1 MMLFTIDIGN
11 TNVVVGAVE
20 RKQILFRERILT
32 DPTQTVQWYTDQ
44 ILKKMADHGVRPYA
58 FENAV
63 IGSVVPSVTE
73 LISKA
78 WERIS
83 SQSPYIIDSTI
94 KTDLNLQIDNP
105 AAMGRDILIG
115 AVAAAG
121 LYPLPLIVF
130 DVGTATTVCVIDRSK
145 NIPGY
150 MIIPGPYTA
159 LNALSAKAAQLPE
172 ITFDETPRMLGKNT
186 VECMRSGIMYGHACM
201 MEEIIHRVETEILQ
215 EQATVVATGGPV
227 VDVIPLIHHEIFLER
242 DLLLIGMVQMY
253 LNAKKDTTPPQA
265 AP

>member
-11 TNVVVGAVE
+11 TNVVVGAVDE
-20 RKQILFRERILT
+20 KHVLFRERILT
-32 DPTQTVQWYTDQ
+32 DATQTVQWYADQ
-44 ILKKMADHGVRPYA
+44 MLKKLADHGLRPYA

-63 IGSVVPSVTE
+63 IGSVVPAVTE
-73 LISKA
+73 LTSKA
-78 WERIS
+78 WERIRH
-83 SQSPYIIDSTI
+83 QKPFIIDKDI

-121 LYPLPLIVF
+121 MYPLPQIIF
-130 DVGTATTVCVIDRSK
+130 DVGTATTVCVIDKDR

-150 MIIPGPYTA
+150 MIIPGPYTS
-159 LNALSAKAAQLPE
+159 LNALTAKAAQLPE
-172 ITFDETPRMLGKNT
+172 ITFDEPPRMLGKNT

-201 MEEIIHRVETEILQ
+201 MEEIIHRIETEILH
-215 EQATVVATGGPV
+215 EKATVVATGGPV

-242 DLLLIGMVQMY
+242 DLLLVGMVQLY
-253 LNAKKDTTPPQA
+253 LQEKNLDTAKNAN
-265 AP
+265 